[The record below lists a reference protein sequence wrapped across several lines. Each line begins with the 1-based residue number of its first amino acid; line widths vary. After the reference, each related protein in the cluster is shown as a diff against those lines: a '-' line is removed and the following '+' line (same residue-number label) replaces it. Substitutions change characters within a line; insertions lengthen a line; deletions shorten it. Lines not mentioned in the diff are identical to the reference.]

1 MLHQPSGKVRF
12 TRLPCRALQRD
23 NCACLVIT
31 CCSRCRFTGL
41 AYGAAQM
48 IKRPIPKGSFNAERA
63 AMAAHVAAEAQR
75 LYPKQI
81 RFRFETSIQVCSTIL
96 YHMP

>member
-1 MLHQPSGKVRF
+1 
-12 TRLPCRALQRD
+12 
-23 NCACLVIT
+23 
-31 CCSRCRFTGL
+31 
-41 AYGAAQM
+41 M

-81 RFRFETSIQVCSTIL
+81 RFRFETSIQVLVTSLHHTQGLPTQQIAAQVTNVVIRAGTNSS
-96 YHMP
+96 HMGASL

>member
-1 MLHQPSGKVRF
+1 
-12 TRLPCRALQRD
+12 
-23 NCACLVIT
+23 
-31 CCSRCRFTGL
+31 
-41 AYGAAQM
+41 M